1 MEDVNQY
8 LKEGHSE
15 EEWEAAKKIKRGL
28 LVLHIQEKVKAAA
41 AERAAL
47 RRKRIW
53 RWLLNA
59 AVLVTMTGAALLF
72 WRSPSPTA
80 PPSVVPSPETTPL
93 KEDTKTQPP
102 TASPEKQENTHTPGP
117 IAQVRP
123 DERLPNPRYAAP
135 QAMVRGDDTTGTAAD
150 KQALLNQL
158 WYTHYP
164 LDGLT
169 VEGTFAVADQ
179 LLRARDFPA
188 AYINLQRLERQRP
201 QNDTLRY
208 LKAYCLMEMG
218 QGKEALPYFDA
229 LQGHLSTW
237 DAQLAWYR
245 GLSLLQSGQKEA
257 ALSIFKQIAN
267 RGRPPYRR
275 YAAKAILIIDN

>member
-15 EEWEAAKKIKRGL
+15 EEWEAAQKIKRGL

-53 RWLLNA
+53 RWILTA
-59 AVLVTMTGAALLF
+59 AVLVAVAGAALLF
-72 WRSPSPTA
+72 WRTPPPTALPSSAPAPETTPPTEETKPQLPTA
-80 PPSVVPSPETTPL
+80 PPAGQ
-93 KEDTKTQPP
+93 KNAPP
-102 TASPEKQENTHTPGP
+102 PGP

-135 QAMVRGDDTTGTAAD
+135 EVMMRGDDTTGTADD
-150 KQALLNQL
+150 KQTLLNQL
-158 WYTHYP
+158 WYTNYP
-164 LDGLT
+164 LDGLIA
-169 VEGTFAVADQ
+169 EGIFSTADQ
-179 LLRARDFPA
+179 LLRTRDFPA
-188 AYINLQRLERQRP
+188 AYINLQRLERQLP

-218 QGKEALPYFDA
+218 QGKEALSYFDA
-229 LQGHLSTW
+229 LQGHLSAW

-257 ALSIFKQIAN
+257 ALSTFKQIAN
-267 RGRPPYRR
+267 RGRPPYRT